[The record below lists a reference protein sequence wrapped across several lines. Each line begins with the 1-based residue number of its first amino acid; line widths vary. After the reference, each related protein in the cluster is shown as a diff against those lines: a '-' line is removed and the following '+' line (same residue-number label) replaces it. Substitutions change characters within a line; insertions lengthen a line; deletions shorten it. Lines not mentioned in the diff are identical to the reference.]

1 MELIEELSWF
11 LELLTKEKKKTANNI
26 IGFSF
31 KVRLSPS
38 KKAGFIFSNGRP
50 LNMIEN
56 AFYFMLKALFVLKI
70 FTFCPD
76 FFGHAEKR
84 PDKNAKVNF
93 KLNDVTY
100 WETNN
105 YNTHVADYLK
115 K

>member
-1 MELIEELSWF
+1 
-11 LELLTKEKKKTANNI
+11 
-26 IGFSF
+26 
-31 KVRLSPS
+31 
-38 KKAGFIFSNGRP
+38 
-50 LNMIEN
+50 MIEN

-70 FTFCPD
+70 FTLCPD